1 MLVSTTD
8 TRRGAGEP
16 RRRADA
22 ERNVAAIIDAAT
34 TCFLEHPQVSMADVA
49 KAAGVGR
56 VTLYAHFASREVLL
70 EAVLER
76 TIAQAASTIEA
87 EAPDEGP
94 ADDALRSL
102 IASSWHALDRHRRLF
117 EFAQREFGPQRL
129 RAHHDKALTHVERLI
144 DRGRDEGV
152 FRTDLP
158 LHWLVTT
165 FYSLLHA
172 AAEDVNTR
180 RLRKS
185 EAANVLAATLLPA
198 LAPP

>member
-1 MLVSTTD
+1 MFVSTTD
-8 TRRGAGEP
+8 TRRDAGEP

-22 ERNVAAIIDAAT
+22 ERNIAAIIDAAT
-34 TCFLEHPQVSMADVA
+34 TCFVERSQVSMSDVA

-56 VTLYAHFASREVLL
+56 VTLYAHFASREALL

-76 TIAQAASTIEA
+76 TIAQAARTIEA
-87 EAPDEGP
+87 EAPDQGA
-94 ADDALRSL
+94 ADEALRRL

-117 EFAQREFGPQRL
+117 EVAQRELGPQQL
-129 RAHHDKALTHVERLI
+129 RAHHDKALTHVEQLI
-144 DRGRDEGV
+144 GRGRDEGV

-172 AAEDVNTR
+172 AAEDVNAR
-180 RLRKS
+180 RLGKS
-185 EAANVLAATLLPA
+185 EAADVLAATLLPA
-198 LAPP
+198 LSAN